1 MHASSRLIP
10 ALATLAALTLV
21 LAACTGDLPDPA
33 ASGSASATPEGPS
46 PDDVVATRTLALAGA
61 DVEARVHPLVRTGE
75 HAVLT
80 VDLVAPAALDE
91 DLALLSVFG
100 HADPEQSGATA
111 VRLLDLD
118 ADVLHKVAVDA
129 EQEAVGVAAGTWENL
144 GAGKTLRVQLAYAAP
159 ASDRVAVLLP
169 TADLVDG
176 VPVVDGDVP
185 DPDAPAEDD
194 GTEEGTTA
202 TRSPSPS
209 ASGTATPP
217 IDLASVVAAEV
228 LPLETFTHQ
237 AAVDV
242 RTAQSTERIT
252 VALGSDVL
260 FASESA
266 DLTPEA
272 QAAVALAAEQLR
284 TRGAGTVSVVGH
296 TDAVASD
303 ASNLDL
309 SQRRAAS
316 VAAALTP
323 LLDPAA
329 YPLEVSGKGES
340 EPVAG
345 NDTEEGRQAN
355 RRVELTL
362 VAERTVE
369 EELADP
375 SALPPAPALTATGA
389 EGVLL
394 DAGPVD
400 FRVRASRARL
410 VDGHLVVPVE
420 VTNESDAD
428 GSAWGP
434 NFFEGGSV
442 TRGGVTYSEGTSM
455 GGLHVLQGGTAVHP
469 LDYPVP
475 YVDRV
480 VHTCACEIDT
490 KKRVDPGQTAVFTV
504 VYPAIGS
511 PATVTLQR
519 GTGEGDVDFRLTDI
533 PVEQG

>member
-1 MHASSRLIP
+1 MHASPRLLP
-10 ALATLAALTLV
+10 ALATLAALTLG
-21 LAACTGDLPDPA
+21 LTACTGGDPGPEPA
-33 ASGSASATPEGPS
+33 GTASAAPAGPTPE
-46 PDDVVATRTLALAGA
+46 DVVATRTLALGGA

-80 VDLVAPAALDE
+80 VDLVAPGGLDE
-91 DLALLSVFG
+91 DLALLDAFG
-100 HADPEQSGATA
+100 NADPDQSGATA

-118 ADVLHKVAVDA
+118 ADVVHKVAVDA
-129 EQEAVGVAAGTWENL
+129 KQDAVGVAASTWENL
-144 GAGKTLRVQLAYAAP
+144 GSGETLRMQLAYAAP
-159 ASDRVAVLLP
+159 ASEHVAVLLP
-169 TADLVDG
+169 GADLVDA
-176 VPVVDGDVP
+176 VPVLDDDVP
-185 DPDAPAEDD
+185 SPDAPAD
-194 GTEEGTTA
+194 GTGATA
-202 TRSPSPS
+202 PATAPASPTPS

-217 IDLASVVAAEV
+217 IDLGSITAAEV

-237 AAVDV
+237 LVADV
-242 RTAQSTERIT
+242 RTAQTTERIT

-260 FASESA
+260 FATESA
-266 DLTPEA
+266 DLTPDA

-284 TRGAGTVSVVGH
+284 TRGSGTVSVVGH
-296 TDAVASD
+296 TDSVASD

-323 LLDPAA
+323 LLDAAA
-329 YPLEVSGKGES
+329 YPLEVSGKGEA
-340 EPVAG
+340 EPVAD

-369 EELADP
+369 EEVAD
-375 SALPPAPALTATGA
+375 AAELPPAPALTATGA
-389 EGVLL
+389 QGVRLE
-394 DAGPVD
+394 AGPVD
-400 FRVRASRARL
+400 FLVQVPRARL

-420 VTNESDAD
+420 VTNESDRD
-428 GSAWGP
+428 GSGWGP

-455 GGLHVLQGGTAVHP
+455 GGLQVLQGGTAVHP

-480 VHTCACEIDT
+480 IHTCACEVDT

-511 PATVTLQR
+511 PTTVTLQR
-519 GTGEGDVDFRLTDI
+519 GTGDGDEDFRLTDI